1 MTEKDLEPALLRRKF
16 GENDFLNEFR
26 VFEELDSTNEYLK
39 REIENLT
46 GNTLIIALAQNAGKG
61 SKGRNWDSPAGS
73 GIWMSFLIRPDIPAV
88 KAPMLTLVIA
98 LSIAKAMRVLYNIPV
113 QIKWPNDIVCNGKKL
128 CGILT
133 EMKKL
138 SDGSYGVVIGMG
150 INVNTESFPQELL
163 NKATSVYIETGKKSC
178 RADLVAAVI
187 DNFSNDYK
195 SFLQTQDLSLLL
207 REYSHLSATVGKP
220 VRVMDLKGEY
230 TATAISVGSDG
241 CLLVQCEDGQTKKI
255 LGDEVS
261 VRGIYGYI

>member
-1 MTEKDLEPALLRRKF
+1 MTEKDLEPALLRQKF

-73 GIWMSFLIRPDIPAV
+73 GIWMSILIRPDIPAV

-133 EMKKL
+133 E
-138 SDGSYGVVIGMG
+138 
-150 INVNTESFPQELL
+150 
-163 NKATSVYIETGKKSC
+163 
-178 RADLVAAVI
+178 R
-187 DNFSNDYK
+187 
-195 SFLQTQDLSLLL
+195 
-207 REYSHLSATVGKP
+207 SHRTFIP
-220 VRVMDLKGEY
+220 VKN
-230 TATAISVGSDG
+230 
-241 CLLVQCEDGQTKKI
+241 
-255 LGDEVS
+255 
-261 VRGIYGYI
+261 